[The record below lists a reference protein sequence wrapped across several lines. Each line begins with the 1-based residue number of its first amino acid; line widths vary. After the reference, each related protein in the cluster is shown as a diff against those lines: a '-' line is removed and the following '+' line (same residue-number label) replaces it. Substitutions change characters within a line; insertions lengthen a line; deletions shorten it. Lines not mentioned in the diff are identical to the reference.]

1 MECYI
6 SQQTKYYLL
15 DFMQVDWYYDLYLTR
30 NADFAYF
37 LKQMTKSSHFSHSGS
52 LLPLQLPASA
62 FMPFLTHG
70 HGYYL
75 WFGDSFETQ
84 LLTLGFPFAV
94 LYRS

>member
-30 NADFAYF
+30 NAGFAYF

-52 LLPLQLPASA
+52 LLTSSAVACQCVYAISHSWPWLLPVV
-62 FMPFLTHG
+62 
-70 HGYYL
+70 
-75 WFGDSFETQ
+75 W
-84 LLTLGFPFAV
+84 
-94 LYRS
+94 